1 MVLPSFRAWLLT
13 SVSLIPRGFPRGW
26 ISMMIQNPVMQ
37 MVKISLHT
45 QVAEF
50 TESDVLGRGLIMA
63 SVC

>member
-1 MVLPSFRAWLLT
+1 
-13 SVSLIPRGFPRGW
+13 
-26 ISMMIQNPVMQ
+26 MMIQNPVMQ